1 MLKEFAM
8 EPSDRILPLLASLL
22 LQSPI
27 LLVWL
32 AGFILAVVYWR
43 RHPRVSLFTVIALV
57 IFLVETLV
65 DSYLNLWLPL
75 MLSERGMGAVQL
87 GQFYMIKGF
96 VSAIIG
102 AVAWG
107 LLVAAIF
114 SERRAV
120 TTDNT

>member
-1 MLKEFAM
+1 MDTSNLISAV
-8 EPSDRILPLLASLL
+8 LASLL
-22 LQSPI
+22 FQSPI

-43 RHPRVSLFTVIALV
+43 RHPRASLFTVIALV
-57 IFLVETLV
+57 IFVVETLV

-75 MLSERGMGAVQL
+75 MLSEQNMGAIQI
-87 GQFYMIKGF
+87 GQIYIVKGILT
-96 VSAIIG
+96 AIIG

-114 SERRAV
+114 SGRRAV
-120 TTDNT
+120 AASQ